1 MMPTDC
7 SVLRTITILPN
18 IRISR
23 ELSRFYAHIEFRSSS
38 KYDAYGLFRAAHY
51 HNPTQYSHIAGIIP
65 LLCSYWGQNFLR
77 LRCLRIVSCC
87 ALSQSY
93 PIFAY
98 RGNYPAFMLILS
110 SETRQNKMPADCFV
124 LRTLTILPNI
134 RISRESSRFYAHI
147 GAGPKVFRPLMSK
160 LMWA

>member
-1 MMPTDC
+1 MPTDC

-65 LLCSYWGQNFLR
+65 LLCSYWGGSQG
-77 LRCLRIVSCC
+77 
-87 ALSQSY
+87 LSPTYEQAHVCER
-93 PIFAY
+93 PFDPGIII
-98 RGNYPAFMLILS
+98 NYNVMLKL
-110 SETRQNKMPADCFV
+110 
-124 LRTLTILPNI
+124 
-134 RISRESSRFYAHI
+134 
-147 GAGPKVFRPLMSK
+147 LM
-160 LMWA
+160 

>member
-77 LRCLRIVSCC
+77 L
-87 ALSQSY
+87 
-93 PIFAY
+93 
-98 RGNYPAFMLILS
+98 
-110 SETRQNKMPADCFV
+110 
-124 LRTLTILPNI
+124 
-134 RISRESSRFYAHI
+134 
-147 GAGPKVFRPLMSK
+147 
-160 LMWA
+160 